1 MASTSGVL
9 VDDNVLELLR
19 KAQLDDYTNKFVFI
33 FNVRRF
39 DHFSHVRDKD
49 MQSIG
54 MQQQQIRQFHEQV
67 LKMSREMWN
76 RSDPKQVYVASDQS
90 TPNQSSIDEKA
101 LIPNEQIKLF
111 ELLGEGSFAV
121 VKRGTWTQSNGQ
133 RVEVAVKILRDISPN
148 IMDDL
153 RVEASHLLKL
163 QHPSLI
169 RLYGIVR
176 QPAMMVFELCEGGSL
191 LDRLRDDK
199 KPIPLVSRL
208 HDYCSQIAKALQFLE
223 SKHCVHRDV
232 AARNIL
238 LARDEKTVKICDFGL
253 MRALKENEQMYT
265 MAPQKKVPFAWCP
278 PEALRH
284 RKFSHA
290 SDVWSYGVTIWEL
303 FTFGEEPW
311 VGCRAIDVL
320 KNIDAGE
327 RLEKPK
333 YCSNRIYQIMTDCWK
348 SNPAERCKFSAIRED
363 LKAAMFLDATARETY
378 NSIQPGALILAKG
391 DEVVVVENTGQDW
404 FGQNKKNQKF
414 GTFPRSVVF
423 AQTNHA
429 VAAASAVT
437 PQKIPTA
444 PTIRM
449 RPEQSL
455 QPTPLAYTSKPLNN
469 NTKTSLNDRTS
480 RISMPVAGSFIHTGH
495 GDPLGGQSWGNP
507 STIDDTYLKN
517 PVKGVPLSSMSN
529 GAQVIA
535 SKELLTN
542 GGRSTHTPAAPS
554 TSDMS
559 KIRGLSLD
567 LPEYDDFDR
576 AFDDGFSPSKIELPR
591 DFGNDSIISNG
602 SNFRSEDLSSTILIK
617 GEERRDPTFDIR
629 GNVLKPTPIAPV
641 QIPSTTHAPRPILL
655 TPTSTGVM
663 SMQLPDGFITP
674 QPHGSAVVVDK
685 PDPLRNQPRH
695 VNSASSRLDSMAQ
708 PNIPTHFTQQ
718 PQKQNMPTNLIPELQ
733 HRLNAG
739 SDMMRPRPASSIG
752 LQNNAMDS
760 YNPQMNRPFSVVNV
774 PSVPIVPQQ
783 PASIPCL
790 VPTPAPIPAHS
801 SAPKTSVNGQQQ
813 NPLQKALTEEL
824 RGNLNRRPT
833 SAGASTT
840 SNGASNLRNGVNTS
854 IPPTTQPSLQPQ
866 KLPTAVVQKPFQ
878 PQQVKLPP
886 PTQTMPS
893 TSAPITTVLS
903 VVSTTVPVQ
912 QVSTPR
918 PMTASTAPIK
928 KTSVPAS
935 TVLGSSAPTTTAS
948 TSSSQNVVTRR
959 PTQTIT
965 MSDEERRSRIIQDVA
980 SALPAPSALLL
991 GSQSAASLPSA
1002 AVPAATSSGSSN
1014 RDRPGRTTP
1023 LSQPQVTM
1031 PPKKSSEPVLSTEVL
1046 QPTRLPSAASS
1057 VSKPVSQ
1064 PVSQAIQQPVR
1075 NPSPPVINTN
1085 RQSTFVDKKQTIPSH
1100 STNVPLFNITN
1111 SSNMYP
1117 QLNSYP
1123 NYGNGYQP
1131 YGYGMNYHSGYPGYT
1146 GYTPYTSG
1154 MGQLALTHN
1163 AVSSLPPLVPSEN
1176 TGTAQPLDDAAIM
1189 ELLGEQNRQ
1198 AAAAQ
1203 AAAHTSRVA
1212 SSAPTSAP
1220 VTAPSTARSNDLSM
1234 ADRMEVLYK
1243 EADFTD
1249 SGNCDTMVMRC
1260 NGDTEMALKLLKQ
1273 NHLVQIGVAK
1283 NEMVALQAL
1292 ESRQYDLTA
1301 AANLLLG

>member
-9 VDDNVLELLR
+9 VDDNVLEVLH
-19 KAQLDDYTNKFVFI
+19 KAKLDDFVNKFVFL

-49 MQSIG
+49 MQDIG
-54 MQQQQIRQFHEQV
+54 MQQPQIRQLREQI

-76 RSDPKQVYVASDQS
+76 RSDPKQVYVAADQS
-90 TPNQSSIDEKA
+90 TPVQSSIDEKA
-101 LIPNEQIKLF
+101 LIPYEQIKLY
-111 ELLGEGSFAV
+111 EQLGEGSFAV
-121 VKRGTWTQSNGQ
+121 VKRGTWVQANGQ
-133 RVEVAVKILRDISPN
+133 HVDVAVKILRDISPN

-238 LARDEKTVKICDFGL
+238 LAKDEKTVKICDFGL

-290 SDVWSYGVTIWEL
+290 SDVWSYGVTIWEI

-333 YCSNRIYQIMTDCWK
+333 YCSERIYQIMKDCWK
-348 SNPAERCKFSAIRED
+348 SNPTERCKFGAIRED
-363 LKAAMFLDATARETY
+363 LKASMFLDAIARETY
-378 NSIQPGALILAKG
+378 NSIQPGTLQLVKG

-404 FGQNKKNQKF
+404 FGQNKKNQQF

-437 PQKIPTA
+437 PQKVPTA
-444 PTIRM
+444 PTIKV
-449 RPEQSL
+449 QQTI
-455 QPTPLAYTSKPLNN
+455 QPTVVPFSQKPLNN

-507 STIDDTYLKN
+507 STIDDLYLKN
-517 PVKGVPLSSMSN
+517 PVKGAPLSSMSN

-554 TSDMS
+554 TAAMS
-559 KIRGLSLD
+559 KVRGLSLD

-591 DFGNDSIISNG
+591 AFGSGNDSIISNG
-602 SNFRSEDLSSTILIK
+602 SSSFRAEDVTNFIEAPKPKEPS
-617 GEERRDPTFDIR
+617 FDIR
-629 GNVLKPTPIAPV
+629 GNVLRPTPIEKVQAP
-641 QIPSTTHAPRPILL
+641 PAASTSRPILVA
-655 TPTSTGVM
+655 PTNSGVIT
-663 SMQLPDGFITP
+663 MQLPDKFSSS
-674 QPHGSAVVVDK
+674 QPRADVAMNHQSRPMSAVINPV
-685 PDPLRNQPRH
+685 
-695 VNSASSRLDSMAQ
+695 
-708 PNIPTHFTQQ
+708 IPTHSSQQ
-718 PQKQNMPTNLIPELQ
+718 QKMNLPNNLIPELQ
-733 HRLNAG
+733 HRLNSG
-739 SDMMRPRPASSIG
+739 NDMMRPRPASSIG
-752 LQNNAMDS
+752 IQNNALDNF
-760 YNPQMNRPFSVVNV
+760 NPQVHRPFSVVNV
-774 PSVPIVPQQ
+774 PTVPSAQY
-783 PASIPCL
+783 PATIPCL
-790 VPTPAPIPAHS
+790 VPTPAPIPSHS
-801 SAPKTSVNGQQQ
+801 TTSVPKASTSQQQ
-813 NPLQKALTEEL
+813 NPLQKALTDEL
-824 RGNLNRRPT
+824 KGNLSRRPT
-833 SAGASTT
+833 SAG
-840 SNGASNLRNGVNTS
+840 SNGNGIPLQRNGVNQSSQS
-854 IPPTTQPSLQPQ
+854 ISQPPLQPQ
-866 KLPTAVVQKPFQ
+866 VLPANQAPKISQ
-878 PQQVKLPP
+878 PQQVRLPP
-886 PTQTMPS
+886 PVVT
-893 TSAPITTVLS
+893 APVAPKPAPHAPPTNSVIPPAQS
-903 VVSTTVPVQ
+903 VVNPRPATTLVTTAPVQ
-912 QVSTPR
+912 KSSTQA
-918 PMTASTAPIK
+918 TSSTAN
-928 KTSVPAS
+928 
-935 TVLGSSAPTTTAS
+935 G
-948 TSSSQNVVTRR
+948 TSSSQNVVIRR
-959 PTQTIT
+959 TTQTVH
-965 MSDEERRSRIIQDVA
+965 MSEEERRSKIIQDVT
-980 SALPAPSALLL
+980 SALPAPSALLY
-991 GSQSAASLPSA
+991 GSSSTSALPSTTSTG
-1002 AVPAATSSGSSN
+1002 PTTSSASQVQKEK
-1014 RDRPGRTTP
+1014 PTTVVP
-1023 LSQPQVTM
+1023 SQPHATM
-1031 PPKKSSEPVLSTEVL
+1031 PPKKTSEPILSNAVL
-1046 QPTRLPSAASS
+1046 QPIRLPSATTS
-1057 VSKPVSQ
+1057 VAKPASQ
-1064 PVSQAIQQPVR
+1064 PVPQPVPQPVR
-1075 NPSPPVINTN
+1075 NPSPPVINN
-1085 RQSTFVDKKQTIPSH
+1085 RTSVITDKKPNMPTQST
-1100 STNVPLFNITN
+1100 NMPLFNITN
-1111 SSNMYP
+1111 SSNIYP

-1131 YGYGMNYHSGYPGYT
+1131 YGYGMHYNSGYSGYT
-1146 GYTPYTSG
+1146 GYNPYLSG
-1154 MGQLALTHN
+1154 MGQLALTN
-1163 AVSSLPPLVPSEN
+1163 SAVNSLPPLVPSEN
-1176 TGTAQPLDDAAIM
+1176 RHSGTAQPLDDAAIR
-1189 ELLGEQNRQ
+1189 ELLGSQNQ
-1198 AAAAQ
+1198 LPAAQ
-1203 AAAHTSRVA
+1203 
-1212 SSAPTSAP
+1212 SAPQPAP
-1220 VTAPSTARSNDLSM
+1220 VQASQAPTITSSTQSSSRSNDWSM
-1234 ADRMEVLYK
+1234 NERMEVLYK

-1249 SGNCDTMVMRC
+1249 SGNCDTMVTHC
-1260 NGDTEMALKLLKQ
+1260 KGDTELALKLLKQ
-1273 NHLVQIGVAK
+1273 NHLVQIGLASDTNK
-1283 NEMVALQAL
+1283 ARQAL